1 MATSTFGVT
10 AESVRRHHF
19 PAFDSFSTTSNP
31 TSVTVGEVIDEEAAR
46 LAGWLALEEIDA
58 SAITDVTS
66 AAYLQCARIVRLLSA
81 TRLVGSMTGL
91 DPELVR
97 AWRADIADWK
107 KGLDEGGAEFL
118 GGGAASTGT
127 SDPDG
132 PTSHINQFS
141 LTQDTADKMSEVVP
155 RLRRDDAL

>member
-1 MATSTFGVT
+1 MTASTFGVS

-19 PAFDSFSTTSNP
+19 PAFDAFSTTSNP
-31 TSVTVGEVIDEEAAR
+31 TSATVGEVVAEEAAR

-58 SAITDVTS
+58 ASITDATS
-66 AAYLQCARIVRLLSA
+66 SAYLQCARIVRLLTA

-97 AWRADIADWK
+97 AWRADIAEWR
-107 KGLDEGGAEFL
+107 KGLEDGGASFL
-118 GGGAASTGT
+118 GDGAASSGL

-132 PTSHINQFS
+132 PTSHITEFG
-141 LTQDTADKMSEVVP
+141 LTQDSADNMSTVVP